1 MHGLIEMCFEQI
13 ECWMEVVIF
22 NHGND
27 LNVRSHQRDHLSR
40 AVSDILLDDL
50 DPVIDTFVE
59 VDQQT
64 FLLELLLLEE
74 HSSHKAMKSSI
85 SLSES

>member
-1 MHGLIEMCFEQI
+1 MHGLIEMCFKQI
-13 ECWMEVVIF
+13 EGWIEVVIF
-22 NHGND
+22 NLGDD
-27 LNVRSHQRDHLSR
+27 LNVRSHEGDHFSR
-40 AVSDILLDDL
+40 AVPDIFLDDL

>member
-1 MHGLIEMCFEQI
+1 
-13 ECWMEVVIF
+13 MEVVIF
-22 NHGND
+22 NHGDD
-27 LNVRSHQRDHLSR
+27 LNVRSHQRDHLLR

-74 HSSHKAMKSSI
+74 HSSHKAMISSI

>member
-1 MHGLIEMCFEQI
+1 VHGLIEMCFKQI
-13 ECWMEVVIF
+13 EGWIEVVIF
-22 NHGND
+22 NLGDD
-27 LNVRSHQRDHLSR
+27 LNVRSHQGDHFSR
-40 AVSDILLDDL
+40 AVSDIFLDDL

>member
-1 MHGLIEMCFEQI
+1 
-13 ECWMEVVIF
+13 MEVVIF
-22 NHGND
+22 NHGDD

-59 VDQQT
+59 VYQQT

-74 HSSHKAMKSSI
+74 HSSHKAMISSI

>member
-1 MHGLIEMCFEQI
+1 
-13 ECWMEVVIF
+13 MEVVIF
-22 NHGND
+22 NHVND

-74 HSSHKAMKSSI
+74 HSSHKAMISSI

>member
-1 MHGLIEMCFEQI
+1 MCFEQI

-22 NHGND
+22 NHGDD

-64 FLLELLLLEE
+64 FLLELRLLEE

>member
-1 MHGLIEMCFEQI
+1 
-13 ECWMEVVIF
+13 MEVVIF
-22 NHGND
+22 NHGDD

-74 HSSHKAMKSSI
+74 HSSHKAMISSI

>member
-1 MHGLIEMCFEQI
+1 MDSLRCVKQI
-13 ECWMEVVIF
+13 EGWIEVVIF
-22 NHGND
+22 NLGDD
-27 LNVRSHQRDHLSR
+27 LRMRSYQGDHFSR
-40 AVSDILLDDL
+40 AVSDIFLDDL

>member
-1 MHGLIEMCFEQI
+1 MHGLIEMYFKQI
-13 ECWMEVVIF
+13 EGWIEVVIF
-22 NHGND
+22 NLGDD
-27 LNVRSHQRDHLSR
+27 LNVRSHQGDHFSR
-40 AVSDILLDDL
+40 AVSDIFLDDL

>member
-1 MHGLIEMCFEQI
+1 
-13 ECWMEVVIF
+13 MEVVIF
-22 NHGND
+22 NHGDD

-64 FLLELLLLEE
+64 FLLELRLLEE

>member
-1 MHGLIEMCFEQI
+1 MCFEQI

-22 NHGND
+22 NHGDD

-64 FLLELLLLEE
+64 FLLELLLLKE

>member
-1 MHGLIEMCFEQI
+1 MHGLIEMCFKQI
-13 ECWMEVVIF
+13 EGWIEVVIF
-22 NHGND
+22 NLGDD
-27 LNVRSHQRDHLSR
+27 LNVRSHQRDHFSG
-40 AVSDILLDDL
+40 AVPDIFLDDL